1 MALWGHLVSPQFSLF
16 TKTYI
21 KFDFDKEIFV
31 NRLKYTCEML
41 QNLYREV

>member
-16 TKTYI
+16 IKTYI
-21 KFDFDKEIFV
+21 EFEFDNKIFM
-31 NRLKYTCEML
+31 NRLKYTCEKL